1 MIWLRSLAFNVY
13 FYVNIV
19 LWLIFLIPFGLLP
32 PAALWRLIGVWS
44 WLNAF
49 MLKHLAGIE
58 VEFRGFEN
66 LPPGAVIIA
75 SKHQSAWETVSLLHV
90 FDRPIF
96 IMKRELT
103 WIPLFG
109 WYLTRL
115 GMIPVDRGKGHSA
128 LRDMVKRAEVVAATG
143 RQILIYPE
151 GTRRAPGAEP
161 AYKFGVAQL
170 YRQLGLPCV
179 PVALNSGLF
188 WPRRGFLRR
197 PGRIVVECLDPIP
210 PGLDREEFLKTLQ
223 DRVETSSDRLMQE
236 TLALRS

>member
-1 MIWLRSLAFNVY
+1 MIWLRSLAFNVF

-19 LWLIFLIPFGLLP
+19 LWLILLIPFGLLP
-32 PAALWRLIGVWS
+32 SATLWRLIGVWS

-66 LPPGAVIIA
+66 LPKGAVIIA

-197 PGRIVVECLDPIP
+197 PGRIVVECLAPIP
-210 PGLDREEFLKTLQ
+210 PGLERDAFLKTLQ
-223 DRVETSSDRLMQE
+223 DRVETASDRLRQE